1 MPSQQPVDGRHNADA
16 FTVNLIIMGDG
27 KSNESQ
33 LVTTQDRRGSD
44 ERIGLSLESFFS
56 FYIVGY
62 LNEFHSLVLIAY
74 NEVDFLRTRTLL
86 VIINIQK
93 RVRASAQKFNV
104 NDIFQAP
111 PNVLCSKGIVTIVL
125 KTRIYDISL
134 GISDAL
140 LTLEGM
146 LGCACGQCPGLP

>member
-1 MPSQQPVDGRHNADA
+1 MR
-16 FTVNLIIMGDG
+16 VNLSQRKTEEALM
-27 KSNESQ
+27 SESVSR
-33 LVTTQDRRGSD
+33 LKV
-44 ERIGLSLESFFS
+44 FFS

-74 NEVDFLRTRTLL
+74 NEVDFLRTRTLF

-93 RVRASAQKFNV
+93 RVCASAQKFNV

-125 KTRIYDISL
+125 KTRIYHFWGS
-134 GISDAL
+134 
-140 LTLEGM
+140 
-146 LGCACGQCPGLP
+146 